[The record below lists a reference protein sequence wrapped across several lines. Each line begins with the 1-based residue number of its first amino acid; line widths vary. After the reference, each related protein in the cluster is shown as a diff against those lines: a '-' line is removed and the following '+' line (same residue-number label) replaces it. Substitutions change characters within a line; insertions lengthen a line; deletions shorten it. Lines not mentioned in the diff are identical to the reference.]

1 MGAATVLSSPSR
13 RGHISSRK
21 LTLSMMAL
29 DSVVLVAAV
38 WPWHTPSSQI
48 DLLGLI
54 LLIVIRWR
62 IGLYRL
68 QFSLSSLDELPRATE
83 AGLVS
88 AGICAVLA
96 LTPVFDFT
104 VDDIAWVVFLG
115 LGLGIF
121 RAPIYALLRF
131 LRRKGVARKR
141 LLLVG
146 TGIVADA
153 IAELADGNRD
163 YGLDLAGRI
172 PDLTD
177 VDLVRAAEQSQSS
190 SVLIAFS
197 RASEAKEVFEIRR
210 GLAVG
215 LTILAVPRYFDLIG
229 ENNVDEEV
237 FGVPVL
243 RLGADRPTFGL
254 ALKRGLDIVLS
265 ILGLIVFSPLILV
278 AGVLVRRETG
288 GDMLFRQTRIGKGGQ
303 EFELI
308 KLRTMEPCPK
318 ATSDTTWVVG
328 SQPIGPVGSFLRRTA
343 IDELPQLWN
352 ILRGDMSFVGP
363 RPERPF
369 FAEQFAD
376 QYAHYEDRMR
386 MAAGLTGLAQIHDLR
401 GDTSIDDRARFDNR
415 YADGWSFWS
424 DIKIILKT
432 VPKVLKGTGD

>member
-1 MGAATVLSSPSR
+1 MISSPSR
-13 RGHISSRK
+13 RVQASTGRQTVA
-21 LTLSMMAL
+21 LMAF
-29 DSVVLVAAV
+29 DTVVLVTAV
-38 WPWHTPSSQI
+38 WLVHPPMAGTV
-48 DLLGLI
+48 LGALM

-62 IGLYRL
+62 LGLYRMR
-68 QFSLSSLDELPRATE
+68 FSLSSLDELPRATE

-88 AGICAVLA
+88 AGICAVMGFTEL
-96 LTPVFDFT
+96 LEIT
-104 VDDIAWVVFLG
+104 VDDIAWVVFVGVG
-115 LGLGIF
+115 LGLL
-121 RAPIYALLRF
+121 RAPVYALLRL

-146 TGIVADA
+146 SGIVADA
-153 IAELADGNRD
+153 IAEMAEGNLD
-163 YGLDLAGRI
+163 YGLDLAARI

-177 VDLVRAAEQSQSS
+177 IDLPLTAEQSKAS

-197 RASEAKEVFEIRR
+197 RASEAREVFEIRR

-243 RLGADRPTFGL
+243 RLGVDRPTFGL
-254 ALKRGLDIVLS
+254 ALKRGIDVALS
-265 ILGLIVFSPLILV
+265 TVGLLVFSPLMLV
-278 AGVLVRRETG
+278 AGLLCKRETG
-288 GDMLFRQTRIGKGGQ
+288 GSMLFRQTRIGKGGRA
-303 EFELI
+303 FELL
-308 KLRTMEPCPK
+308 KLRTMKPVPE
-318 ATSDTTWVVG
+318 ATSDTTWNG
-328 SQPIGPVGSFLRRTA
+328 DGQPIGPVGSFLRRTS

-369 FAEQFAD
+369 FFEQFAD
-376 QYAHYEDRMR
+376 QYSHYQDRLR

-415 YADGWSFWS
+415 YGDNWNLWS
-424 DIKIILKT
+424 DIKIMLKT
-432 VPKVLKGTGD
+432 VPKVLKGNGE